1 MLSLNEFAENELI
14 KVLLEDEDE
23 IEEEVLAKITSKDES
38 MLYVKYLSNRNKF
51 YKDATLYSF
60 EDDINEVEL
69 DSIVEHYEGVYD
81 LEDIG
86 FIRIDEYYAKESD
99 IDSEDSDSDIDDFSS
114 EDNNS
119 FIAPEDVNEWQLPS
133 DHAAVDSDWAG
144 WTPQPGG
151 ETRYKQMVDRVEAY
165 AKLYKDE
172 MDFDKNNV

>member
-60 EDDINEVEL
+60 ED
-69 DSIVEHYEGVYD
+69 
-81 LEDIG
+81 DIG